1 MTYKFF
7 PILVFIFSTFSSN
20 KIETPSKFPSSLIS
34 KKENFSVEII
44 SVYNN
49 LNRNNFAL
57 PKLETFQKAMMGFY
71 EMKKKGN
78 FKKFREQ

>member
-34 KKENFSVEII
+34 KNENFSTEII
-44 SVYNN
+44 DVYNH
-49 LNRNNFAL
+49 LNHNNFAL
-57 PKLETFQKAMMGFY
+57 PKLES
-71 EMKKKGN
+71 
-78 FKKFREQ
+78 FKKQCWDFMK